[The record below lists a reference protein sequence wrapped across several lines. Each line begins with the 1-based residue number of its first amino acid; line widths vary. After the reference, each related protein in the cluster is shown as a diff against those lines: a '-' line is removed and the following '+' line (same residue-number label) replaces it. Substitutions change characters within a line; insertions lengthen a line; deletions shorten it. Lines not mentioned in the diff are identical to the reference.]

1 MQILYD
7 LFGYYLKASEILGKK
22 STLIDRVR
30 AAREQL
36 VPPQIGSD
44 GSLQEWADDWRSL
57 EKNHR
62 HFSHL
67 YGLYPGRV
75 LWDKRTPALID
86 AYKKVLNERGDGG
99 KGWSMAWKMALWARL
114 GDGNRANK
122 IFKGYLDEQSCLQLF
137 ALCGKSMQVDGSL
150 GMTAAITEMLV
161 QSQDSGISL
170 LPALPDEWPS
180 GEFRGV
186 RTRGGF
192 ELDLDWKDK
201 RITRLKVTS
210 KAGGTFRLRS
220 ESEMYMTLN
229 GTRRPL
235 ARKDGIIEFPT
246 EKGVDYVLQT
256 K

>member
-1 MQILYD
+1 
-7 LFGYYLKASEILGKK
+7 
-22 STLIDRVR
+22 
-30 AAREQL
+30 
-36 VPPQIGSD
+36 
-44 GSLQEWADDWRSL
+44 
-57 EKNHR
+57 
-62 HFSHL
+62 
-67 YGLYPGRV
+67 
-75 LWDKRTPALID
+75 
-86 AYKKVLNERGDGG
+86 
-99 KGWSMAWKMALWARL
+99 
-114 GDGNRANK
+114 
-122 IFKGYLDEQSCLQLF
+122 
-137 ALCGKSMQVDGSL
+137 
-150 GMTAAITEMLV
+150 MLV